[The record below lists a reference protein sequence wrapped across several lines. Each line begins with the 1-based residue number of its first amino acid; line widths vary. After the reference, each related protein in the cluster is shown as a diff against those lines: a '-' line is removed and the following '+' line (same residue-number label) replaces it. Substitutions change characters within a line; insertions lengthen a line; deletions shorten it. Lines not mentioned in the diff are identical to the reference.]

1 MSLIIII
8 IILIIIVEYNDNKS
22 NRNGDNNITNENK
35 SNVYSDENEND
46 NNNCY
51 DRNCFSVI
59 LSVTWLTRAGSNRP
73 ILYVNTCMILAHE
86 ITGCFETKNCLV
98 QTYHANKT
106 IIVMRMTVT
115 CIIGSTCPPTFYS
128 KTITRCAKRC

>member
-1 MSLIIII
+1 MSLIII
-8 IILIIIVEYNDNKS
+8 IILIIIVKYNDNKS
-22 NRNGDNNITNENK
+22 NRNGNNNITNESK
-35 SNVYSDENEND
+35 SNVNSDENEYD
-46 NNNCY
+46 NNNRY

-86 ITGCFETKNCLV
+86 ITGCFETKTCLV

-106 IIVMRMTVT
+106 IIVMRMTVS